1 MEWAWFFDIDGTLVE
16 IASRPSGI
24 VVHRDLPALIEHLD
38 AATGGAV
45 ALVTGRAIS
54 DVDDFLPLNG
64 VHLAGQHGLEIR
76 PSEGDTQQVD
86 QHSGDIGRVRDAL
99 ITAIASHP
107 GLVLEFKG
115 MSLALHYRLAPRL
128 AGYAHRLLASLG
140 KLYAPEFVLQKGKRV
155 VELKLPGIDKGAA
168 IRSIMELAPFAGRT
182 PIFIGDD
189 VTDEAG
195 FKTIN
200 EMNGYSVKVGPGPTA
215 ANYRLRDVTEVREWL
230 RKGVTDAE
238 ESSHREHFA

>member
-24 VVHRDLPALIEHLD
+24 VVHRDLPALIEQLE

-64 VHLAGQHGLEIR
+64 VHLVGQHGIEVR
-76 PSEGDTQQVD
+76 PSDGDTINA
-86 QHSGDIGRVRDAL
+86 HEPAGDIARVRDEL
-99 ITAIASHP
+99 MTAIASHP

-128 AGYAHRLLASLG
+128 AGYANRLLASLG
-140 KLYAPEFVLQKGKRV
+140 KIHAPGFVLQKGKRV
-155 VELKLPGIDKGAA
+155 VELKPPGADKGAA
-168 IRSIMELAPFAGRT
+168 IRKIMEIEPFAGRI
-182 PIFIGDD
+182 PVFIGDD
-189 VTDEAG
+189 ISDEAG

-200 EMNGYSVKVGPGPTA
+200 EMNGYSVKVGPGLTSA
-215 ANYRLRDVTEVREWL
+215 KYRLRGVTEVREWL
-230 RKGVTDAE
+230 RRGVMDAE
-238 ESSHREHFA
+238 ESRHRGSA